1 MTQCHEQLVVG
12 AWVDDAF
19 ASIDADYAARFRE
32 TGMVEAALM
41 CNRMNATKAS
51 PKWELR
57 EKPAAIARAAYRLRD
72 AGVSIILT
80 CWPRPDREQL
90 QRLESDMRALV
101 EAIDPVAIEVDC
113 EANWDRGHLA
123 GFRTMA
129 EAAAEL
135 VAVLRRLAGGKRRV
149 ELTTY
154 PFHAENGAGA
164 LVAPHVDLLLPQAY
178 SVTERGGK
186 PVAWDS
192 QLGPG
197 RMQALTLERAAQTGA
212 PASALTACGLA
223 AYEQRWPGVR
233 PEEAMR
239 VALHAARDRGVSR
252 VRYWSSKW
260 IVGALAGRQPWAAR
274 AIREA
279 TTTRSA
285 APAA

>member
-19 ASIDADYAARFRE
+19 AGIDADYAARFRE
-32 TGMVEAALM
+32 VGLTEAGLMV
-41 CNRMNATKAS
+41 NRMNATKAS

-57 EKPAAIARAAYRLRD
+57 ERPAAIARAAYRLRD

-80 CWPRPDREQL
+80 CWPRPDRDQL
-90 QRLESDMRALV
+90 ARLESDMRALV

-113 EANWDRGHLA
+113 EANWMREHLS

-129 EAAAEL
+129 EAATEL
-135 VAVLRRLAGGKRRV
+135 VAVLRRLAGSKRRV

-154 PFHAENGAGA
+154 PFHQENSEGA

-178 SVTERGGK
+178 SVRERGGK
-186 PVAWDS
+186 PVDWDS
-192 QLGPG
+192 SIGPG

-212 PASALTACGLA
+212 PPSALTACGLA

-239 VALHAARDRGVSR
+239 VALVAARDRGVSR

-260 IVGALAGRQPWAAR
+260 IVGALAKKQPWAATF
-274 AIREA
+274 IRSA
-279 TTTRSA
+279 TTHSA